1 MTSACHLG
9 KFLCQNCVNMAVG
22 MGLFGPCLG
31 WNRACSRSLQPGS
44 VAVVIVPGLA
54 RLIKQSRETRTGE
67 QENGT
72 GAQRPCP
79 SPCMPGRISLC
90 RSMPVREG
98 HPSTGGSRC
107 TSGAGHTNGPIRFR
121 QQLSSST
128 SGSAPSLRRQGQR
141 IRGCV
146 FSGREADGFPTADRQ
161 SRRQQQPLF
170 WVDFFS
176 GQDGILQQGRTY
188 NRVPGRASRAQGHP
202 QGALLRGQVV
212 ATGQDI
218 QADRSVSVNNYLLLP
233 LATC

>member
-67 QENGT
+67 QQNGT

-98 HPSTGGSRC
+98 HPSTGGARC
-107 TSGAGHTNGPIRFR
+107 TSGPDTQTDRSVSVNNPPFFR
-121 QQLSSST
+121 QQLSVST
-128 SGSAPSLRRQGQR
+128 SGSAPSLRRQVQR
-141 IRGCV
+141 FRGCV
-146 FSGREADGFPTADRQ
+146 F
-161 SRRQQQPLF
+161 
-170 WVDFFS
+170 
-176 GQDGILQQGRTY
+176 
-188 NRVPGRASRAQGHP
+188 PG
-202 QGALLRGQVV
+202 
-212 ATGQDI
+212 
-218 QADRSVSVNNYLLLP
+218 Y
-233 LATC
+233 

>member
-1 MTSACHLG
+1 MTSACYLG

-67 QENGT
+67 QQNGT

-90 RSMPVREG
+90 RSMPVYEG
-98 HPSTGGSRC
+98 HL
-107 TSGAGHTNGPIRFR
+107 
-121 QQLSSST
+121 QE
-128 SGSAPSLRRQGQR
+128 APLYVRR
-141 IRGCV
+141 V
-146 FSGREADGFPTADRQ
+146 
-161 SRRQQQPLF
+161 
-170 WVDFFS
+170 
-176 GQDGILQQGRTY
+176 LQQGRTY

-212 ATGQDI
+212 STGQDI
-218 QADRSVSVNNYLLLP
+218 QADRFVSVNNPPLLP